1 MNPVK
6 HKKFIIALIIATLA
20 FIWGNSLMP
29 KEISSAFS
37 DWIRSLL
44 NALAGSVGKSGMSG
58 DGVLRKVAHA
68 SEFALLAAEL
78 TILLRIM
85 QRKPISLLI
94 LCGLSAALVDET
106 LQLFIDGRAGM
117 VLDIWI
123 DFGGIIAGV
132 VITLLIHRISTMRKK
147 AKPIAIKDNI
157 CTKDIK
163 TTCASKML
171 ENFIPPY
178 NATVMEKL

>member
-1 MNPVK
+1 
-6 HKKFIIALIIATLA
+6 
-20 FIWGNSLMP
+20 
-29 KEISSAFS
+29 
-37 DWIRSLL
+37 
-44 NALAGSVGKSGMSG
+44 
-58 DGVLRKVAHA
+58 VAHA

-147 AKPIAIKDNI
+147 AKPIAVKD
-157 CTKDIK
+157 K
-163 TTCASKML
+163 
-171 ENFIPPY
+171 
-178 NATVMEKL
+178 